1 MTAAE
6 SMVVESTKDILR
18 ASLERHGKSIAGHA
32 VLLCSESNA
41 VTTMTAVARPPGRQ
55 RKPLARP
62 RPAAVPLQHAIA
74 WATSRFIADTLLSM

>member
-6 SMVVESTKDILR
+6 SMVVESAKDILR

-41 VTTMTAVARPPGRQ
+41 VTTMKAAARPPGRQ
-55 RKPLARP
+55 RKPLA
-62 RPAAVPLQHAIA
+62 
-74 WATSRFIADTLLSM
+74 SFIADTLLST